1 MCIACTTTKK
11 IIFTW
16 KKIPWSLLPSRIL
29 EPLQNT
35 VLTKQER
42 CEILWIFWIL
52 WINHM
57 DQITWIKLSG
67 SNYLDQIVWIKL
79 SGSNY
84 LDQIIWI
91 KLSGSN
97 HLDQIIW
104 IKLSGSN
111 YYSKYFARSQNLYQN
126 ILQAVKPYIKIFKLF
141 WKESN
146 LKLKY
151 VFKIFCKESNLI
163 SKYSKYR
170 IIFENVFTTTT
181 YQNIKNSQM
190 QIRIL

>member
-16 KKIPWSLLPSRIL
+16 KKIPWSLLPNRIL

-79 SGSNY
+79 SGSNC

-91 KLSGSN
+91 KL
-97 HLDQIIW
+97 H
-104 IKLSGSN
+104 GSN
-111 YYSKYFARSQNLYQN
+111 YLGTLNQNIQIILQGIKPQSSKYWKYSIIFARNQTS
-126 ILQAVKPYIKIFKLF
+126 
-141 WKESN
+141 
-146 LKLKY
+146 KLKIL
-151 VFKIFCKESNLI
+151 KIPHNFCKESNLK
-163 SKYSKYR
+163 SKYLNNFAWSQTSKL
-170 IIFENVFTTTT
+170 
-181 YQNIKNSQM
+181 K
-190 QIRIL
+190 ILTI